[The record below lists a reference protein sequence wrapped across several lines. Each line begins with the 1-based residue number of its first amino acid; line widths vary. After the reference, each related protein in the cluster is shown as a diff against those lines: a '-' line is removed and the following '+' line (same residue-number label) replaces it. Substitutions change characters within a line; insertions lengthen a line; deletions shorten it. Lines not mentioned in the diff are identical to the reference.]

1 MNLPQTLSRALRRD
15 LPDLPPETELTDLY
29 TDGCCPMDV
38 RQAIEEEYGDTTQQ
52 AFERCQ
58 TVADLEALV
67 AGLCAEAVL

>member
-1 MNLPQTLSRALRRD
+1 MTLHPILTQVLGD
-15 LPDLPPETELTDLY
+15 LPDLASHTELSTLFVRYDAAA
-29 TDGCCPMDV
+29 GV
-38 RQAIEEEYGDTTQQ
+38 RQLIEERYGDTTQQ

>member
-1 MNLPQTLSRALRRD
+1 
-15 LPDLPPETELTDLY
+15 
-29 TDGCCPMDV
+29 MDV